1 MTRTM
6 RKITVTTTWLVTVTL
21 LGALVNCNTTARIR
35 FDENQLSGFAIS
47 NAQTKQANTE
57 LPECNVKSGDPTR
70 LLLSTVIFG
79 QLGSSSTSDL
89 FAVRPGDKLKRGTV
103 TIGATVGT
111 TNFSFSKNCIQGDTQ
126 GNCSDSDIQ
135 SQQVSLQSTKVEYFE
150 RMGESDTLGL
160 VILLDQSG
168 SISGAIE
175 ANGNTFR
182 ETDQGLSD
190 ANAAS
195 DPKGIRL
202 VAIQSLIAALQ
213 ARDKVLVVAYSS
225 KGLRLVCNL
234 SETDFPDFNERA
246 KRCFSANKTPL
257 TDPEQSRTTINS
269 TDIQFNAKGR
279 SNMWEAVKWAIEFHA
294 SNSTG
299 LKPQILVVNDG
310 PDTCTNYEGFD
321 NCSTVTVDQVKTIAT
336 PQVPVHF
343 VQFTSKVHTQRD
355 TDQQLIACWTKGEY
369 IFSSNVNGLK
379 DNGPHKG
386 ALTLARFMMQGTW
399 LLHVNVPALSGR
411 PGGNGYLIQSVVNFD
426 STELGDPQQFLLQF
440 DPDTRDSR
448 LHVFKP

>member
-1 MTRTM
+1 MS
-6 RKITVTTTWLVTVTL
+6 KIAVATTWTVTVIL
-21 LGALVNCNTTARIR
+21 LGVVVNCNTTARIR
-35 FDENQLSGFAIS
+35 FDDNQLSGIAIS
-47 NAQTKQANTE
+47 NAQPKRTDNE
-57 LPECNVKSGDPTR
+57 LPQCDVKTGDPTR
-70 LLLSTVIFG
+70 LLVSTVIFG
-79 QLGSSSTSDL
+79 QLGSSDSSDL
-89 FAVRPGDKLKRGTV
+89 FAVRPGDSLKRGLVDVGT
-103 TIGATVGT
+103 TVGT
-111 TNFSFSKNCIQGDTQ
+111 TNFTFTKSCIQADGQ
-126 GNCSDSDIQ
+126 GNCSDADIN
-135 SQQVSLQSTKVEYFE
+135 SQQVSLQTNKVEYFE
-150 RMGESDTLGL
+150 RMGKSDTLGL

-175 ANGNTFR
+175 ANGTTFR

-190 ANAAS
+190 VNVAS
-195 DPKGIRL
+195 DPSGIRL

-213 ARDKVLVVAYSS
+213 SQDKVLVLAYSS

-234 SETDFPDFNERA
+234 SESDFPDFNERA

-294 SNSTG
+294 ANSSG

-343 VQFTSKVHTQRD
+343 VQFTSRVHTARD
-355 TDQQLIACWTKGEY
+355 TDQQLVSCLTRGEY
-369 IFSSNVNGLK
+369 IFVSNVNGLK

-426 STELGDPQQFLLQF
+426 STDLGDPQQFLLQF

-448 LHVFKP
+448 LHVYKP